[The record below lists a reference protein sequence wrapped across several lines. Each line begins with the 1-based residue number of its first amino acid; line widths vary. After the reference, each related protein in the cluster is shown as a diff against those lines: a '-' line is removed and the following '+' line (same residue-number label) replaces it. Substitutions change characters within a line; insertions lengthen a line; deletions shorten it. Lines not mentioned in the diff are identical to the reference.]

1 MKATDQYFPV
11 ILFIL
16 LYKVRVSKAI
26 NSKTG
31 KKNVQFVFEH
41 CYKKSWRTMLIVRSP
56 SSVTIQ
62 RKASEQ
68 YFYKVLFII
77 LKKVVQSLVCFCKWN
92 LDLRPF
98 KYKLPSSTLL
108 WCCYYAV
115 QGGSYYG
122 VCGWNP
128 LGRNCSNEIDL
139 QVLFY
144 PYVQFIMLNMV
155 LFYLIVR
162 ITKPLSWVA

>member
-1 MKATDQYFPV
+1 MYFPV
-11 ILFIL
+11 MLFIT
-16 LYKVRVSKAI
+16 LYKVFL
-26 NSKTG
+26 T
-31 KKNVQFVFEH
+31 FE
-41 CYKKSWRTMLIVRSP
+41 
-56 SSVTIQ
+56 SVHEFLK

-92 LDLRPF
+92 PDLWPF

-128 LGRNCSNEIDL
+128 LGRDWSNEIDL

-144 PYVQFIMLNMV
+144 PYVQFIMLNV
-155 LFYLIVR
+155 V
-162 ITKPLSWVA
+162 